1 MRRLLVVAL
10 AILLVG
16 CNQMQS
22 EDSSTQSNSESTD
35 STESSHRSLSV
46 NDLEEASPAEAESSP
61 VIQDKEY
68 RLNPTSITID
78 AIDVDSEVESVGLL
92 ENGEMEVPE
101 DFRKTGWFDLGTNPG
116 ERGSSVIAGHVDD
129 KTGPGVFFDLEKL
142 KKGDEVEVTGE
153 DGQKLVFEVVDKKR
167 FPKDNAPIDDIFG
180 YTSRRML
187 NLITCIGEFDYS
199 IGGRLERL
207 VVYTELKSEG

>member
-16 CNQMQS
+16 CSQTQN
-22 EDSSTQSNSESTD
+22 EESSVQSNSESAD
-35 STESSHRSLSV
+35 SAESSHRSLSV
-46 NDLEEASPAEAESSP
+46 DNTEEASAPEAESSP
-61 VIQDKEY
+61 IIQDKEY
-68 RLNPTSITID
+68 NLNPKSITID
-78 AIDVDSEVESVGLL
+78 AIDVESEVESVGLL

-116 ERGSSVIAGHVDD
+116 DRGSSVIAGHVDD
-129 KTGPGVFFDLEKL
+129 KTGPGVFFDLNKL

-153 DGQKLVFEVVDKKR
+153 SGEKLVFEVVDKQR
-167 FPKDNAPIDDIFG
+167 FPKEDAPINDIFG